1 MRNDM
6 LQLPRDAAL
15 ETEHAALAAVRHQ
28 LDLARLPGLEAHR
41 GAGRDVEPHAAR
53 LVALEAQRLVGLEEM
68 IVRADLD
75 RPVAG
80 VGDLYR
86 HRHDAGV
93 ELDLAGLDEDFTG
106 NHARRS

>member
-1 MRNDM
+1 MRKVM

-15 ETEHAALAAVRHQ
+15 EAVDAALAAVRHQ
-28 LDLARLPGLEAHR
+28 GDLASLAGLETHR

-53 LVALEAQRLVGLEEM
+53 LVALEAQRLVGLKEV

-80 VGDLYR
+80 VGDLER
-86 HRHDAGV
+86 DAGRALV
-93 ELDLAGLDEDFTG
+93 EDDLAGLDEDF
-106 NHARRS
+106 AWD